1 MALRQAE
8 VPFRRGYD
16 VGIGA
21 DLATGDP
28 KAMAVTGPVSGV
40 DGARGATTS
49 FSIERIRSSEELQRS
64 LQVHAEASYG
74 VGAFSASAR
83 LDFAQKCHIETTSV
97 FLAVTMNIELPYEQI
112 DSPVLTTEAAKLVD
126 QPELFAERY
135 GNMFVRGIV
144 PGGLLVA
151 SIKIEGQ
158 TEEDSKEIAAE
169 LKGGF
174 GGFSAEARSTFSEK
188 VSKHTD
194 SVSILVYAEGGPMDL
209 VKTFEK
215 DLADPALLV
224 TAMVAWASAF
234 QSDAAGNA
242 KPYRASLTPM
252 VVAEAPLP
260 PDPAAIQHAQDVLIE
275 CARRRSATWD
285 QLSLLHLILD
295 NKDRYDSSV
304 SASFEDC
311 QKAADGLQAD
321 LTTVARCA
329 SAAID
334 DAKKAEFPAEY
345 AASHAIASYPTAVPS
360 PLPVATSAAVTVP
373 DLVAASSWEQVQTL
387 CGVDLV
393 PVQVTGD
400 GLEPAPGFRVSNQ
413 PVPARSQVPKG
424 TSVQV
429 VVYPVDTAPS
439 LYQNTA
445 KLDRIGLME
454 ASQNTHEE

>member
-16 VGIGA
+16 TGMGV
-21 DLATGDP
+21 DLATGDA
-28 KAMAVTGPVSGV
+28 KGMAVTGAISGV
-40 DGARGATTS
+40 DVAQGATTS
-49 FSIERIRSSEELQRS
+49 FSIERVRSSEDLQRS

-83 LDFAQKCHIETTSV
+83 LDFAQKCHIEATSV

-112 DSPVLTTEAAKLVD
+112 DSPVLVVEAANLVD

-158 TEEDSKEIAAE
+158 TEDDSKEIAAE

-174 GGFSAEARSTFSEK
+174 GGFGAAAQSKFSEK

-194 SVSILVYAEGGPMDL
+194 SVSILVYAEGGPIDL

-215 DLADPALLV
+215 NLLDPSLLV
-224 TAMVAWASAF
+224 TAMVAWANAF
-234 QSDAAGNA
+234 QGDPAGNA
-242 KPYRASLTPM
+242 RPYRANLTPM
-252 VVAEAPLP
+252 VVAQAPLP

-275 CARRRSATWD
+275 CARRRSAVWD
-285 QLSLLHLILD
+285 ELSLLHLILD
-295 NKDRYDSSV
+295 NKNRYDASASV
-304 SASFEDC
+304 SFEEC
-311 QKAADGLQAD
+311 QRAVDGLQAD

-334 DAKKAEFPAEY
+334 NAKEATFPAEY
-345 AASHAIASYPTAVPS
+345 AVARAIGSYPTALPS
-360 PLPVATSAAVTVP
+360 PLPVSTLVTVRVP
-373 DLVAASSWEQVQTL
+373 DLVAASSWEDVISL
-387 CGVDLV
+387 CGSDLSA
-393 PVQVTGD
+393 VQVTVD
-400 GLEPAPGFRVSNQ
+400 GLEPSTVFRVASQ
-413 PVPARSQVPKG
+413 AVPAGSDVPKG

-429 VVYPVDTAPS
+429 NVYPILAEPEFNALAFKEES
-439 LYQNTA
+439 I
-445 KLDRIGLME
+445 KLTFNRE
-454 ASQNTHEE
+454 